1 MIIKLIKNFFIYLI
15 FFILLTTKSYGDT
28 KFFKCPE
35 KITNV
40 IKGQN
45 SQIKKNSEI
54 GTSYIKLSN
63 YESAFKKI
71 SIKFKEKDSNKTKKI
86 VTNKDVKT
94 NTLGF
99 EIFEK
104 YSDEKETIENFYT
117 FIKIDKTFAFT
128 KKKYYWTSNN
138 EKDNYEY
145 ESSGRCIKI
154 SKNEFD
160 AEKKIKKV
168 VKKESK
174 NLTNKTDKNSN
185 FSNIIKG
192 QRTIAITWDG
202 YEELILG
209 KINFSEKDFVGRLE
223 FKLPN
228 NDGLCVGTYAL
239 SEVKGTWSI
248 YCKKINMN
256 ASGFLKLNNNDG
268 SVTGKGKDNK
278 QKKIKFKIGN
288 IN

>member
-71 SIKFKEKDSNKTKKI
+71 SIKFKGKDSNKTKKI

-128 KKKYYWTSNN
+128 KKK
-138 EKDNYEY
+138 
-145 ESSGRCIKI
+145 
-154 SKNEFD
+154 
-160 AEKKIKKV
+160 
-168 VKKESK
+168 
-174 NLTNKTDKNSN
+174 LL
-185 FSNIIKG
+185 
-192 QRTIAITWDG
+192 QL
-202 YEELILG
+202 EE
-209 KINFSEKDFVGRLE
+209 R
-223 FKLPN
+223 
-228 NDGLCVGTYAL
+228 
-239 SEVKGTWSI
+239 
-248 YCKKINMN
+248 
-256 ASGFLKLNNNDG
+256 G
-268 SVTGKGKDNK
+268 SD
-278 QKKIKFKIGN
+278 
-288 IN
+288 

>member
-1 MIIKLIKNFFIYLI
+1 MI

-71 SIKFKEKDSNKTKKI
+71 SIKFKGKDSNKTKKI

-128 KKKYYWTSNN
+128 KKK
-138 EKDNYEY
+138 
-145 ESSGRCIKI
+145 
-154 SKNEFD
+154 
-160 AEKKIKKV
+160 
-168 VKKESK
+168 
-174 NLTNKTDKNSN
+174 
-185 FSNIIKG
+185 
-192 QRTIAITWDG
+192 
-202 YEELILG
+202 ILL
-209 KINFSEKDFVGRLE
+209 D
-223 FKLPN
+223 
-228 NDGLCVGTYAL
+228 
-239 SEVKGTWSI
+239 
-248 YCKKINMN
+248 
-256 ASGFLKLNNNDG
+256 LK
-268 SVTGKGKDNK
+268 
-278 QKKIKFKIGN
+278 
-288 IN
+288 